1 MSGTTY
7 LLKRFLH
14 ALLVIMI
21 VMSAVFGVI
30 RVIPGDPID
39 LLVGDSAG
47 PATKEAIRSEL
58 GLDKSLSVQ
67 YVNFM
72 VNTFTGDLGRSIHTG
87 RSVSELLLTSARPT
101 ASIGLIALIIAF
113 TISMPAGIIS
123 AVRQYTWKDNV
134 ATVIS
139 FFGISMPEFWLA
151 IILVLIFSHTSISI
165 FGYTPLSEGLLP
177 WLNSIILP
185 GFAAGVPYTAII
197 MRMTRSSMLETL
209 NDDYILTAKAKGLS
223 PSLVLFK
230 HALQNA
236 LIPVITIAM
245 IALAGLL
252 AGVVAI
258 EIVFGIQGI
267 GRILISSLHQR
278 DYPVVQGTVL
288 LISLVFVG
296 AMIVLDIVYTII
308 DPRIRYGGGDRRT

>member
-1 MSGTTY
+1 MTGSTY
-7 LLKRFLH
+7 LLKRVFHAFL
-14 ALLVIMI
+14 VVMI
-21 VMSAVFGVI
+21 VMTAVFGIV
-30 RVIPGDPID
+30 RVIPGDPVN
-39 LLVGDSAG
+39 LLVGDSGG
-47 PATKEAIRSEL
+47 PETKEAIREEL
-58 GLDKSLSVQ
+58 GLDEPMPVQ

-72 VNTFTGDLGRSIHTG
+72 VDTFTGNLGQSIHTG
-87 RSVSELLLTSARPT
+87 RSVTEMILSSVRPT
-101 ASIGLIALIIAF
+101 ASIGLVALIIAF
-113 TISMPAGIIS
+113 AISIPAGIIS
-123 AVRQYTWKDNV
+123 ATRQYTWQDNV
-134 ATVIS
+134 ATVIA

-151 IILVLIFSHTSISI
+151 IILVLIFSHTSVSI
-165 FGYTPLSEGLLP
+165 FGYTPMSEGFIP
-177 WLNSIILP
+177 WLNSILLP
-185 GFAAGVPYTAII
+185 GFAAGVPYTAIL

-236 LIPVITIAM
+236 MIPVLTIAM

-267 GRILISSLHQR
+267 GRILISSLHSR
-278 DYPVVQGTVL
+278 DYPVIQGTVL

-296 AMIVLDIVYTII
+296 AMILLDVLYTIV
-308 DPRIRYGGGDRRT
+308 DPRIRHGDGDRGA